1 MLITILTILTALAFV
16 GVIGT
21 LVMGALSMKGKD
33 ITDRES
39 SNLWMR
45 RRVTAQALAIG
56 LLILTVYVRNKSGG

>member
-33 ITDRES
+33 IKDREN

-45 RRVTAQALAIG
+45 RRVTAQVLAIG
-56 LLILTVYVRNKSGG
+56 LLVLTVYVRNQSGG